1 MTSSRSRP
9 PTKGQASGGDF
20 SVRGISAA
28 DNAAAG
34 IMLNRWYNTFRI
46 LDGDAFY
53 VDVRS

>member
-1 MTSSRSRP
+1 
-9 PTKGQASGGDF
+9 
-20 SVRGISAA
+20 VRGISAA